1 MTNIVVFLD
10 WNRKICYH
18 KSTNVIHLQ
27 QKTRR
32 MPIYILAKTIMSKE
46 LKKLYKSALVS
57 INYFFLKIVFKEDNS
72 YISSHTYDSV
82 RRELK
87 MMLETINKENLKDEV
102 TTLFKEELKNGKYL
116 LGKSSA
122 DIYYSLRS
130 GINEIFGYDNVELFE
145 FYAGLI

>member
-1 MTNIVVFLD
+1 
-10 WNRKICYH
+10 
-18 KSTNVIHLQ
+18 
-27 QKTRR
+27 
-32 MPIYILAKTIMSKE
+32 MSKE

-122 DIYYSLRS
+122 DIYYSLRN